1 VVISTSSD
9 ASVPENFEDEDR
21 VAVCVFWPAPLL
33 TVTIEGTADGGEELH
48 LHPGGQGFWVARMAS
63 VLGGDV
69 VVCAP
74 FGGETGV
81 VLRHLL
87 DEMSVRVRAISTPAA
102 SGAYIHDRRSSE
114 RSEIWEG
121 EHGVLGRHELDELYS
136 ATLAEGLAAGAC
148 VLAGTNKFESVEAAT
163 YRRLA
168 GDLGANGVRV
178 IADLSGEELAAA
190 LEGGPYLVKL
200 SDEELVRSGFAA
212 GEGEQAI
219 AEGIEALL
227 AKGAANVVVSRGHK
241 GSIAVVEGAW
251 HEVTAPSLEAVDH
264 RGAGDSM
271 TAALAVAVARGLD
284 PESSLRLAAAAGA
297 LNVTRHG
304 LGSGRADAIAQLA
317 ANVEVRPFG
326 ERARR

>member
-1 VVISTSSD
+1 VVTSSSSAESEPVD
-9 ASVPENFEDEDR
+9 VEGEHR

-33 TVTIEGTADGGEELH
+33 TITIESTADSGEELH
-48 LHPGGQGFWVARMAS
+48 LHPGGQGFWVARMTR
-63 VLGGDV
+63 VLGADV

-114 RSEIWEG
+114 RREIWEG

-136 ATLAEGLAAGAC
+136 ATLAEGLAAGVC
-148 VLAGTNKFESVEAAT
+148 VLAGTNRFETVEAVT

-178 IADLSGEELAAA
+178 ISDLSGHELAAA
-190 LEGGPYLVKL
+190 LEGSPYLVKL
-200 SDEELVRSGFAA
+200 SDEELVRGGFAA
-212 GEGEQAI
+212 DDGEEAVV
-219 AEGIEALL
+219 EGIESLL
-227 AKGAANVVVSRGHK
+227 ARGAANVVLSRADK
-241 GSIAVVEGAW
+241 GSIAVLDGTW
-251 HEVTAPSLEAVDH
+251 YEVKAPSLEAVDP

-271 TAALAVAVARGLD
+271 TAALAVSAARDLD
-284 PESSLRLAAAAGA
+284 AESSLRLAAAAAA

-304 LGSGRADAIAQLA
+304 LGSGRADAIAQLT
-317 ANVEVRPFG
+317 ANVDVRPLG